1 VTPEVF
7 SLFLLAVF
15 SSVTLGTAA
24 NAISTDERQSA
35 SRACMLA
42 IKQRLH
48 DASSAEFLDPS
59 ETAVAVKK
67 GIFIVQHQARVRNG
81 FGAMQLATFE
91 CRMSKQG
98 DQWLFHSIRQLLVLQ
113 AARGGV
119 YNSRFEYPPT

>member
-15 SSVTLGTAA
+15 SSVTLGTA
-24 NAISTDERQSA
+24 NAISTEGRQSA

-48 DASSAEFLDPS
+48 DPGSAEFLDPS

-67 GIFIVQHQARVRNG
+67 GFFIVQHQARVRNG
-81 FGAMQLATFE
+81 SGAMQIATFE

-98 DQWLFHSIRQLLVLQ
+98 DQWHFHSIRQLLALQ
-113 AARGGV
+113 AARVGGM
-119 YNSRFEYPPT
+119 YPT